1 MINYAAIICLFLILI
16 VNAISI
22 YVVNRLGKLYSIYSV
37 WALGASMLSITAN
50 MVIACTTYSG
60 VVMVCESM
68 YYILIAYE
76 FFMFYKLFTSYIY
89 PSNETKTVEYIIR
102 GLLVVDTA
110 LLIFNMFTGFVFS
123 VHVVNDKPVRFLD
136 LGIFIENHEPAYFH
150 YVVCFIIS
158 LSFMV
163 PSIIRIVTSKGIYK
177 IRYIA
182 IVALFGG
189 LETLL
194 GANFYL
200 DFPVPVV
207 LFLNTLMIMLNYY
220 IMSYY
225 VPEKIKIGT
234 MEESL
239 KRQSSG
245 LVAYDNDGNLALVN
259 EITFELLNI
268 PADDLD
274 ALKAKIDELLEK
286 RDGRNKIYDRWIEEI
301 KGKDLGTK
309 YLQIDGGV
317 LRDRRGNKIGGFYSM
332 SDHTA
337 EQNAIIS
344 EHYKLTHD
352 ELTGLYNKEGF
363 YETVK
368 ETLKKEP
375 RSDYML
381 ICTNVRDFKII
392 NDLFGFDKGNEIIQ
406 KIAAMINTGTYQKD
420 VTARIVADQFAILT
434 TKDRYDA
441 ADMSKQLA
449 EVSKLIAS
457 SYYSMTIHCGIY
469 NITNPE
475 MEVSLMCDRANMA
488 ISTIRDEPGNTIV
501 TYDDKMMSDILHD
514 RQVANQLEQAIDK
527 NQFVI
532 FLQPQVTSL
541 GEVIGAEALVR
552 WDDPKRGILTPGVFI
567 DILEKTGC
575 LYKLDLHVWELAAR
589 QLASWK
595 GTPFERLNIS
605 VNISPKDFYYVDV
618 FKEFTGLVNK
628 YDISPSKL
636 KLEITET
643 ALMIEPTR
651 QLTLIGKL
659 NNFGFDFEIDDF
671 GTGYSSL
678 SLLKDMPA
686 EILKI
691 DMEFLHETENEQRSK
706 KILESII
713 SLAHELKMKV
723 ITEGVE
729 YEHQVKSLRELGCDI
744 FQGYYYSKPLPV
756 SEFEEK
762 YRDHVNK

>member
-16 VNAISI
+16 VNTIFI
-22 YVVNRLGKLYSIYSV
+22 YVVNRLGKLYSVYTV
-37 WALGASMLSITAN
+37 WALVASMLSIIVN
-50 MVIACTTYSG
+50 MVIASTTNS
-60 VVMVCESM
+60 VVMMVCESF
-68 YYILIAYE
+68 YYIFIAYE

-89 PSNETKTVEYIIR
+89 PSGKIRGAEYIIR
-102 GLLVVDTA
+102 GLLIADA
-110 LLIFNMFTGFVFS
+110 ILLLINIFTEYVFS
-123 VHVVNDKPVRFLD
+123 IHIVNERSVKFLD
-136 LGIFIENHEPAYFH
+136 FGIFVENHDFAYFH
-150 YVVCFIIS
+150 YTVCLIIS
-158 LSFMV
+158 LGFMIPAV
-163 PSIIRIVTSKGIYK
+163 IRIITSKGIYK
-177 IRYIA
+177 SRYIA

-189 LETLL
+189 LEAIL

-200 DFPVPVV
+200 DYPVPVV

-225 VPEKIKIGT
+225 VPEKIRIGT

-268 PADDLD
+268 PPDDLD
-274 ALKAKIDELLEK
+274 ALKAKINELLEK

-301 KGKDLGTK
+301 KGKDLGTR

-337 EQNAIIS
+337 EQNALIS

-363 YETVK
+363 YEAVK

-375 RSDYML
+375 RDDYML

-406 KIAAMINTGTYQKD
+406 KIAAMINTGSYQKD

-434 TKDRYDA
+434 TRKRYNEINL
-441 ADMSKQLA
+441 SKQLE

-457 SYYSMTIHCGIY
+457 SYYSMTIHCGVY

-501 TYDDKMMSDILHD
+501 VYDDKMMSDILHD
-514 RQVANQLEQAIDK
+514 RQVANQLENAIDK

-532 FLQPQVTSL
+532 FLQPQITSE
-541 GEVIGAEALVR
+541 GEVISAEALVR
-552 WDDPKRGILTPGVFI
+552 WNDPKRGILTPGVFI

-575 LYKLDLHVWELAAR
+575 LYKLDLHVWELAAM
-589 QLASWK
+589 QLAKWK

-618 FKEFTGLVNK
+618 FKVFTSLVNK

-643 ALMIEPTR
+643 ALMIEPAR

-659 NNFGFDFEIDDF
+659 NSFGFDFEIDDF

-686 EILKI
+686 KILKI

-713 SLAHELKMKV
+713 SLAHELRMKV

-729 YEHQVKSLRELGCDI
+729 YEQQVKSLRDLGCDI

-756 SEFEEK
+756 SEFEDK
-762 YRDHVNK
+762 YRDLVNK

>member
-16 VNAISI
+16 VNTIFI
-22 YVVNRLGKLYSIYSV
+22 YVVNRLGKLYSAYTV
-37 WALGASMLSITAN
+37 WALVASMLSIIVN
-50 MVIACTTYSG
+50 MVIASTTNS
-60 VVMVCESM
+60 VVMMVCESF
-68 YYILIAYE
+68 YYIFIAYE

-89 PSNETKTVEYIIR
+89 PTGKTRGIEYIIR
-102 GLLVVDTA
+102 GLLIADA
-110 LLIFNMFTGFVFS
+110 FLLLINIFTEYVFS
-123 VHVVNDKPVRFLD
+123 IHIVNERPVKFLD
-136 LGIFIENHEPAYFH
+136 FGIFVENHDFAYFH
-150 YVVCFIIS
+150 YTVCLIIS
-158 LSFMV
+158 LGFMIPAV
-163 PSIIRIVTSKGIYK
+163 IRIITSKGIYK
-177 IRYIA
+177 SRYIA

-189 LETLL
+189 LEVIL

-225 VPEKIKIGT
+225 VPEKIRIGT

-268 PADDLD
+268 PPDDLD
-274 ALKAKIDELLEK
+274 ALKAKINELLEK

-301 KGKDLGTK
+301 KGKDLGTR

-337 EQNAIIS
+337 EQNALIS

-363 YETVK
+363 YEAVK

-375 RSDYML
+375 RDDYML

-406 KIAAMINTGTYQKD
+406 KIAAMINTGSYQKD

-434 TKDRYDA
+434 TQKRYNEINL
-441 ADMSKQLA
+441 SKQLE

-457 SYYSMTIHCGIY
+457 SYYSMTIHCGVY

-501 TYDDKMMSDILHD
+501 VYDDKMMSDILHD
-514 RQVANQLEQAIDK
+514 RQVANQLENAIDK

-532 FLQPQVTSL
+532 FLQPQITSD
-541 GEVIGAEALVR
+541 GEVISAEALVR
-552 WDDPKRGILTPGVFI
+552 WNDPKRGILTPGVFI

-575 LYKLDLHVWELAAR
+575 LYKLDLHVWELAAM
-589 QLASWK
+589 QLAKWK
-595 GTPFERLNIS
+595 GTPFEHLDIS

-618 FKEFTGLVNK
+618 FKVFTSLVNK

-643 ALMIEPTR
+643 ALMIEPAR

-659 NNFGFDFEIDDF
+659 NSFGFDFEIDDF

-686 EILKI
+686 KILKI

-713 SLAHELKMKV
+713 SLAHELRMKV

-729 YEHQVKSLRELGCDI
+729 YEQQVKSLRDLGCDI

-756 SEFEEK
+756 SEFEDK
-762 YRDHVNK
+762 YRDLVNK

>member
-22 YVVNRLGKLYSIYSV
+22 YVVNSLGKLYSIYSV
-37 WALGASMLSITAN
+37 WALGASMLAITAN

-60 VVMVCESM
+60 VVMACESM
-68 YYILIAYE
+68 YYIFIAYE

-89 PSNETKTVEYIIR
+89 PCNETKTVEYILR

-123 VHVVNDKPVRFLD
+123 VHVTNDKPARFLD

-150 YVVCFIIS
+150 YVVCLIIS

-189 LETLL
+189 LEAIL

-225 VPEKIKIGT
+225 VPEKIKVGT

-309 YLQIDGGV
+309 YIQIDGGI

-363 YETVK
+363 YEAVK
-368 ETLKKEP
+368 ETIKKEP

-420 VTARIVADQFAILT
+420 VIARIVADQFAILT

-457 SYYSMTIHCGIY
+457 SYYSMTINCGIY

-589 QLASWK
+589 QLAAWK

>member
-1 MINYAAIICLFLILI
+1 
-16 VNAISI
+16 
-22 YVVNRLGKLYSIYSV
+22 
-37 WALGASMLSITAN
+37 
-50 MVIACTTYSG
+50 
-60 VVMVCESM
+60 
-68 YYILIAYE
+68 
-76 FFMFYKLFTSYIY
+76 
-89 PSNETKTVEYIIR
+89 
-102 GLLVVDTA
+102 
-110 LLIFNMFTGFVFS
+110 
-123 VHVVNDKPVRFLD
+123 
-136 LGIFIENHEPAYFH
+136 
-150 YVVCFIIS
+150 
-158 LSFMV
+158 
-163 PSIIRIVTSKGIYK
+163 
-177 IRYIA
+177 
-182 IVALFGG
+182 
-189 LETLL
+189 
-194 GANFYL
+194 
-200 DFPVPVV
+200 
-207 LFLNTLMIMLNYY
+207 
-220 IMSYY
+220 
-225 VPEKIKIGT
+225 
-234 MEESL
+234 
-239 KRQSSG
+239 
-245 LVAYDNDGNLALVN
+245 
-259 EITFELLNI
+259 
-268 PADDLD
+268 
-274 ALKAKIDELLEK
+274 
-286 RDGRNKIYDRWIEEI
+286 
-301 KGKDLGTK
+301 
-309 YLQIDGGV
+309 
-317 LRDRRGNKIGGFYSM
+317 
-332 SDHTA
+332 
-337 EQNAIIS
+337 
-344 EHYKLTHD
+344 LTHD

-441 ADMSKQLA
+441 VDMSKQLA

-532 FLQPQVTSL
+532 FLQPQVTPL

-589 QLASWK
+589 QLAAWK